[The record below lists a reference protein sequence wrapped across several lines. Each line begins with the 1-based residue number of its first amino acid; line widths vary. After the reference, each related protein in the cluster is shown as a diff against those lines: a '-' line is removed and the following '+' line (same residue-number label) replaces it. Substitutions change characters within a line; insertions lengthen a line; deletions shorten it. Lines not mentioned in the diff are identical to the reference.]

1 MNKKKLQIAKDFAR
15 FLHTQYYIFIN
26 KIRGFSTIY
35 YKKNI
40 SVKKQILRCFSIKYA
55 LTKHDVTTSNFP
67 FLFALFIV

>member
-40 SVKKQILRCFSIKYA
+40 SVKSRFS
-55 LTKHDVTTSNFP
+55 DVFP
-67 FLFALFIV
+67 LNMR